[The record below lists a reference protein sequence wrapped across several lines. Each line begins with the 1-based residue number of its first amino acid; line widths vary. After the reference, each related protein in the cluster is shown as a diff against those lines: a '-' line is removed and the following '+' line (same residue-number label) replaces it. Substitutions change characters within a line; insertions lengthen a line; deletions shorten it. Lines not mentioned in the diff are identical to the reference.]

1 MEQRGEERLL
11 GTLRLVGLSMPPLER
26 RVAAPATWI
35 ALLTAAA
42 LAWVLTVRSA
52 SGMAPGPGTMGRDLP
67 GFVALWVLMMAAV
80 MLPSVAP
87 TVGLYLHTVRARSTG
102 RTRAIRSAGLVAGYL
117 LVWAA
122 FGVLAFAAA
131 RAGSHL
137 AARAPQTAA
146 WVGAV
151 LLAGAGTYQ
160 LTPLKDRCLRHC
172 RSPLGFL
179 VHVGGY
185 RGRFRDLRVGLYH
198 GAYCVG
204 CCWGLMLVLVIVGVM
219 NLAWMAAL
227 AAVVFL
233 EKTWRH
239 GKAFSV
245 VVGVALIVFACFV
258 PWNHALIPGLHMTG
272 MTM

>member
-1 MEQRGEERLL
+1 MTAL
-11 GTLRLVGLSMPPLER
+11 GR
-26 RVAAPATWI
+26 RVAGPASWT
-35 ALLTAAA
+35 ALLAAAA

-67 GFVALWVLMMAAV
+67 GFVVLWVLMMAAM

-87 TVGLYLHTVRARSTG
+87 TVGLYLRTLRVGSAG
-102 RTRAIRSAGLVAGYL
+102 GTRALRGTGLVAGYL
-117 LVWAA
+117 GAWAS
-122 FGVLAFAAA
+122 FGVLAFAVA

-137 AARAPQTAA
+137 ASRAPQTAA

-151 LLAGAGTYQ
+151 LLAGAGVYQ
-160 LTPLKDRCLRHC
+160 LTPLKDRCLSHC

-179 VHVGGY
+179 VHFGGY
-185 RGRFRDLRVGLYH
+185 SGRLRDLRVGLYH

-204 CCWGLMLVLVIVGVM
+204 CCWGLMLVLIVVGVM

-245 VVGVALIVFACFV
+245 VVGLALIVFACFV

-272 MTM
+272 MA